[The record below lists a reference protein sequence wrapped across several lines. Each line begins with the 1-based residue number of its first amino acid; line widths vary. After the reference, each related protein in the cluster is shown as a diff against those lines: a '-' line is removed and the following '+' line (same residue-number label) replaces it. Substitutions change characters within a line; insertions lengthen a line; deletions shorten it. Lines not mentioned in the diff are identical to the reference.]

1 MVIYLQMVKFM
12 SKILKIFGIIV
23 VSLIVILIIY
33 FVNNYDVNKKDYNN
47 YLKDY
52 KVNEY
57 IPVYVND
64 EEMAKKYF
72 NKYRNIINKDATLA
86 FNLVDE
92 EYRKNKFNND
102 IENFKNYI
110 RSLNINNASVDKYYK
125 TTDSE
130 YEVFGVYD
138 NNGNLYIFKTKG
150 VMQFKVEFKE

>member
-1 MVIYLQMVKFM
+1 MGKIFKF
-12 SKILKIFGIIV
+12 FGIII

-33 FVNNYDVNKKDYNN
+33 FINNYDIYKKDYNN

-72 NKYRNIINKDATLA
+72 NKYRNIINIDANMA

-92 EYRKNKFNND
+92 EYRKNKFDNN
-102 IENFKNYI
+102 IENFKSYI
-110 RSLNINNASVDKYYK
+110 RSLDINNVSIDRYYK
-125 TTDSE
+125 TTVSE

-138 NNGNLYIFKTKG
+138 TNGNLYIFKTKG
-150 VMQFKVEFKE
+150 VMQFKVEFNE